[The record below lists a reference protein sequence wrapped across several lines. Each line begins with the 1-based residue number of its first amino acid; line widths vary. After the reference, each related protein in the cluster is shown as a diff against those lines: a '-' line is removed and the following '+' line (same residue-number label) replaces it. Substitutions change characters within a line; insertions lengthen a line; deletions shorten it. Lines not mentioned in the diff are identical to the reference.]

1 MVLRLKAW
9 ESKSLPSLEVG
20 LFLYRNTLL
29 LDVVFM
35 LDQEAISLFKA
46 FEKGDLNQV
55 RSILAGKS
63 QSDIEALVMQKNKL
77 NWTPL
82 FYAMGCE
89 FIADHRTKGRY
100 TVNIDIINLLI
111 GIPGLTGTKE
121 FLLTYTDQYHDLD
134 TRAKYDSTT
143 GLISVYGLFSEV
155 LRSCVRE
162 ISYGIDTIGQI
173 INYIERDTD
182 RPVMRG
188 FYPTF

>member
-1 MVLRLKAW
+1 MVLRLKVW

-35 LDQEAISLFKA
+35 LNQEPISLFEAVKK
-46 FEKGDLNQV
+46 EDLDQV

-63 QSDIEALVMQKNKL
+63 QSDIEALVMQKNKV

-89 FIADHRTKGRY
+89 MIADHNTEGRY
-100 TVNIDIINLLI
+100 KVNIDIINLLI

-121 FLLTYTDQYHDLD
+121 FLLTYPDQHHHSN

-143 GLISVYGLFSEV
+143 GLISIYGIFSDV
-155 LRSCVRE
+155 LRPCIRE
-162 ISYGIDTIGQI
+162 ISYDIDPTGQI

-182 RPVMRG
+182 RPVIGG

>member
-1 MVLRLKAW
+1 MVLRLKVW

-35 LDQEAISLFKA
+35 LNQESISLFEAVKK
-46 FEKGDLNQV
+46 ENLDQV

-63 QSDIEALVMQKNKL
+63 QSDIEALVMQKNKV

-89 FIADHRTKGRY
+89 FIADHRTQGRY
-100 TVNIDIINLLI
+100 KVNIDIINLLI

-121 FLLTYTDQYHDLD
+121 FLLTYPDQYHDSD

-143 GLISVYGLFSEV
+143 GLISIYGLFSDV
-155 LRSCVRE
+155 LRPCVRE
-162 ISYGIDTIGQI
+162 ISYDIDPTGQI
-173 INYIERDTD
+173 TNYIERDTD
-182 RPVMRG
+182 RPVIGG

>member
-1 MVLRLKAW
+1 MVLRLKVW

-35 LDQEAISLFKA
+35 LNQEPISLFEAVKK
-46 FEKGDLNQV
+46 EDLDQV

-63 QSDIEALVMQKNKL
+63 QSDIEALVMQKNKV

-89 FIADHRTKGRY
+89 MIADHNTEGRY
-100 TVNIDIINLLI
+100 KVNIDIINLLI

-121 FLLTYTDQYHDLD
+121 FLLTYRDIYHDSD
-134 TRAKYDSTT
+134 IRARYDSTT
-143 GLISVYGLFSEV
+143 GLISIYGLFSGV
-155 LRSCVRE
+155 LRPCVRE
-162 ISYGIDTIGQI
+162 ISYDIDPTGQI

-182 RPVMRG
+182 RPVIGG